1 MPELPEVETSKE
13 YLKLFFLNSKI
24 LNIKIN
30 VPKLRWKINQDI
42 KKVFKSTKVLKIN
55 RIGKYILINTYL
67 RIFLITK

>member
-55 RIGKYILINTYL
+55 RIGKYILSIP
-67 RIFLITK
+67 I